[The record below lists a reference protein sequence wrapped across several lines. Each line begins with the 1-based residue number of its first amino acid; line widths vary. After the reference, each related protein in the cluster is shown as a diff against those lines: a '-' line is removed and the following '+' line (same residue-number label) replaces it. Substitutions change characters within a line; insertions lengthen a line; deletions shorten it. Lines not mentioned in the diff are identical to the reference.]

1 MNTYK
6 RKWLLESLIDRAP
19 KYTWL
24 FIKAHSPNTLS
35 ITFTN
40 KVTYNTVGNIFMIVL
55 MDQLG
60 KDKLN
65 GTVRYKETSRVYL
78 KNTDQLGCDY
88 RGSLLV
94 LDYLLNFAL
103 VNIFIELDETKI

>member
-6 RKWLLESLIDRAP
+6 RKWLESLIDGAP
-19 KYTWL
+19 KYKWL
-24 FIKAHSPNTLS
+24 FIKAYLLLS
-35 ITFTN
+35 LIN
-40 KVTYNTVGNIFMIVL
+40 KVTYSTVGNIFMIVL

-60 KDKLN
+60 KDKLS
-65 GTVRYKETSRVYL
+65 GTVRYKETGRVY
-78 KNTDQLGCDY
+78 QLGCDY

-103 VNIFIELDETKI
+103 VSIFIELDETKI